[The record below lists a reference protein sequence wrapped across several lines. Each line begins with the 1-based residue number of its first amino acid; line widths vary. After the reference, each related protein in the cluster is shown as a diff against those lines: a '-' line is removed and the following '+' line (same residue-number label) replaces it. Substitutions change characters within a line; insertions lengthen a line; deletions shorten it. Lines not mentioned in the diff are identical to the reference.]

1 MIDTRSIDGALS
13 RLVQSVNSGEWNP
26 VTEMDRFRLA
36 REQTLAVLVQVSAAQ
51 ALWSPPGGKWSIA
64 QIADHLL
71 RSEEMYREQFR
82 RLLEKGSPIDISL
95 AELDVGFQ
103 GVPGSVIAAVEL
115 PMKIFNRFVPHIV
128 RETII
133 RYPLI
138 AALNPPASAPRE
150 GLNPRKLRD
159 DLAASLL
166 QTEAFFQAPMPA
178 NIHQLTINHPLMGNN
193 TIPQLFSIM
202 IAHEQRHQT
211 QLAEEVAA
219 AGLQN
224 RSLEPVS
231 AAQLF
236 Q

>member
-13 RLVQSVNSGEWNP
+13 RLVQSVNSSEWNP

-36 REQTLAVLVQVSAAQ
+36 REQTLAVLDQVSAPQ
-51 ALWSPPGGKWSIA
+51 ALWSPPGGRWSIA

-71 RSEEMYREQFR
+71 RSEEMYREQFH
-82 RLLEKGSPIDISL
+82 RLIEKGSPIDISL
-95 AELDVGFQ
+95 AELDVGVA
-103 GVPGSVIAAVEL
+103 GIPASVMAAAEL

-138 AALNPPASAPRE
+138 AALNPQASAPRE
-150 GLNPRKLRD
+150 GLDPHKLRN

-166 QTEAFFQAPMPA
+166 ETEAFFQAPMPA
-178 NIHQLTINHPLMGNN
+178 NIRQLTINHPLMGNN

-202 IAHEQRHQT
+202 IAHEQRHQA
-211 QLAEEVAA
+211 QLSEVLAA
-219 AGLQN
+219 AGLRN

>member
-1 MIDTRSIDGALS
+1 MIDMRSIDGAVS

-26 VTEMDRFRLA
+26 VTELDRLRLA
-36 REQTLAVLVQVSAAQ
+36 REQTLAVLHQVSAAQ
-51 ALWSPPGGKWSIA
+51 ALWLPPGGKWSIA

-82 RLLEKGSPIDISL
+82 RLLEKGSPIDISM

-103 GVPGSVIAAVEL
+103 GIPGSVIAAVEL

-138 AALNPPASAPRE
+138 AALNPQASAPRE
-150 GLNPRKLRD
+150 GLDPRKLRNE
-159 DLAASLL
+159 LAASLL
-166 QTEAFFQAPMPA
+166 ETEAFFQAPMPA

-202 IAHEQRHQT
+202 IAHEQRHQA
-211 QLAEEVAA
+211 QLADVLAA

>member
-1 MIDTRSIDGALS
+1 MIDMRSIDGALS

-26 VTEMDRFRLA
+26 VTEMDRLRLA
-36 REQTLAVLVQVSAAQ
+36 REQTLALLDQVSPAQ

-82 RLLEKGSPIDISL
+82 RLIEKGSPIDISM
-95 AELDVGFQ
+95 AELDVGF
-103 GVPGSVIAAVEL
+103 PGIPGRVIAAVEL

-138 AALNPPASAPRE
+138 AALNPQASAPRD
-150 GLNPRKLRD
+150 GLDPRKLRD
-159 DLAASLL
+159 NLADSLL
-166 QTEAFFQAPMPA
+166 ETEAFFQAPMPA

-202 IAHEQRHQT
+202 IAHEQRHQA
-211 QLAEEVAA
+211 QLTEVMAA
-219 AGLQN
+219 SGLQN

>member
-1 MIDTRSIDGALS
+1 MIDMRSIDGAVS

-26 VTEMDRFRLA
+26 VTEMDRLRLA
-36 REQTLAVLVQVSAAQ
+36 REQTLAVLDQVSAAQ
-51 ALWSPPGGKWSIA
+51 ALWLPPGGKWSIA

-82 RLLEKGSPIDISL
+82 RLLEKGSPIDISM
-95 AELDVGFQ
+95 AELDVGFR
-103 GVPGSVIAAVEL
+103 GIPGSVIAAVEL

-138 AALNPPASAPRE
+138 AALNPQASAPRE
-150 GLNPRKLRD
+150 SLDPRKLRG

-166 QTEAFFQAPMPA
+166 ETEAFFQTPMPA

-193 TIPQLFSIM
+193 SIPQLFSIM
-202 IAHEQRHQT
+202 IAHEQRHQA
-211 QLAEEVAA
+211 QLADVLAA

>member
-1 MIDTRSIDGALS
+1 MIDMRSIDGAVS

-26 VTEMDRFRLA
+26 VTEMDRLRLA
-36 REQTLAVLVQVSAAQ
+36 REQTLAVLDQVSAAQ
-51 ALWSPPGGKWSIA
+51 ALWLPPGGKWSIA

-82 RLLEKGSPIDISL
+82 RLIEKGSPIDISL
-95 AELDVGFQ
+95 AELDVGFR
-103 GVPGSVIAAVEL
+103 GIPGSVIAAVEL
-115 PMKIFNRFVPHIV
+115 PMKIFNRFVPHVV

-138 AALNPPASAPRE
+138 AALNPQASAPRE
-150 GLNPRKLRD
+150 GLDPRKLRT

-166 QTEAFFQAPMPA
+166 ETEAFLQAPMPA

-193 TIPQLFSIM
+193 SIPQLFSIM
-202 IAHEQRHQT
+202 IAHEQRHQA
-211 QLAEEVAA
+211 QLADVLAA

>member
-1 MIDTRSIDGALS
+1 
-13 RLVQSVNSGEWNP
+13 VNSGEWNP
-26 VTEMDRFRLA
+26 VTELDRLRLA
-36 REQTLAVLVQVSAAQ
+36 REQTLAVLHQVSAAQ
-51 ALWSPPGGKWSIA
+51 ALWLPPGGKWSIA

-82 RLLEKGSPIDISL
+82 RLLEKGSPIDISM

-103 GVPGSVIAAVEL
+103 GIPGSVIAAVEL

-138 AALNPPASAPRE
+138 AALNPQASAPRE
-150 GLNPRKLRD
+150 GLDPRKLRNE
-159 DLAASLL
+159 LAASLL
-166 QTEAFFQAPMPA
+166 ETEAFFQAPMPA

-193 TIPQLFSIM
+193 SIPQLFSIM
-202 IAHEQRHQT
+202 IAHEQRHQA
-211 QLAEEVAA
+211 QLADVLAA

>member
-1 MIDTRSIDGALS
+1 MIDMRSIDGAVS

-26 VTEMDRFRLA
+26 VTELDRLRLA
-36 REQTLAVLVQVSAAQ
+36 REQTLAVLHQVSAAQ
-51 ALWSPPGGKWSIA
+51 ALWLPPGGKWSIA

-82 RLLEKGSPIDISL
+82 RLLEKGSPIDISM

-103 GVPGSVIAAVEL
+103 GIPGSVIAAVEL

-138 AALNPPASAPRE
+138 AALNPQASAPRE
-150 GLNPRKLRD
+150 GLDPRKLRNE
-159 DLAASLL
+159 LAASLL
-166 QTEAFFQAPMPA
+166 ETEAFFQAPMPA

-202 IAHEQRHQT
+202 IAHEQRHQA
-211 QLAEEVAA
+211 QLADVLAA

-224 RSLEPVS
+224 RSLEPVN